1 MDSSKIQRQRVRRVG
16 HHRIRSA
23 TGATAVA
30 GTVLAAALTVG
41 FAGMPTSNS
50 ASAGSGGSGS
60 ASDPVAQPIAATSN
74 SGSGLLSGWGHSWS
88 QHGRNSEGG
97 IAPPTQPPGTS
108 TGSASH
114 AGSGAS

>member
-1 MDSSKIQRQRVRRVG
+1 MDSSRIERQRVRTVG

-30 GTVLAAALTVG
+30 GTVLAAALAVG
-41 FAGMPTSNS
+41 FAGMPTSSS

-74 SGSGLLSGWGHSWS
+74 SRSGLLSGWEQSWS
-88 QHGRNSEGG
+88 RGRISEGG

>member
-1 MDSSKIQRQRVRRVG
+1 MDSARIQRQRVRWAG

-30 GTVLAAALTVG
+30 GSALAAALAVG
-41 FAGMPTSNS
+41 FAGMANSSS
-50 ASAGSGGSGS
+50 ASAGAIGSG
-60 ASDPVAQPIAATSN
+60 PLAQPIAATSS
-74 SGSGLLSGWGHSWS
+74 SGPGLLSGWEQSWS
-88 QHGRNSEGG
+88 RGRNSEDG